1 MKNHESDRDELFF
14 AASPDELA
22 DGVKST
28 PDGRHVCLL
37 CHTSFETG
45 QVYPMDG
52 KYFEGRRAASEHVTR
67 AHGPVAHWLSG
78 LDKRLSGLT
87 DTQRE
92 LLACLLEGLD
102 DKETASRLGISPS
115 TVRNHRFQMRE
126 RVRQAKVFLA
136 IMKWVE
142 QASTAT
148 KPQDTLM
155 EVKRGAKMVDER
167 YSLTQKEYE
176 EILNR
181 YFPNGLD
188 GAMTSFPVKEKR
200 KLAILTHLVKRFEPG
215 IRYTEKEVTEILKKA
230 HADHATLRRYLIEY
244 GFMSRERDCSAYW
257 IKD

>member
-1 MKNHESDRDELFF
+1 
-14 AASPDELA
+14 
-22 DGVKST
+22 
-28 PDGRHVCLL
+28 
-37 CHTSFETG
+37 
-45 QVYPMDG
+45 
-52 KYFEGRRAASEHVTR
+52 
-67 AHGPVAHWLSG
+67 
-78 LDKRLSGLT
+78 
-87 DTQRE
+87 
-92 LLACLLEGLD
+92 
-102 DKETASRLGISPS
+102 
-115 TVRNHRFQMRE
+115 
-126 RVRQAKVFLA
+126 
-136 IMKWVE
+136 
-142 QASTAT
+142 
-148 KPQDTLM
+148 M